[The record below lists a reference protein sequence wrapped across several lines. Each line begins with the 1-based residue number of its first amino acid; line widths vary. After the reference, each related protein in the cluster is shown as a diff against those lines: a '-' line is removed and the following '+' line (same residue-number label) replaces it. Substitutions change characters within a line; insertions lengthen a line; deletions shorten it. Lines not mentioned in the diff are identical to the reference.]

1 MGWTFTNT
9 DLKRKE
15 AINELYN
22 WDSDRYRTR
31 VLKSVMKG
39 SVYYG
44 AVEQICK
51 DTAIRTVTGVVVLTS
66 SDKKHGY
73 NFGYKSIDETMG
85 PGYYDC
91 PRSILNLLTDTDNE
105 YALEWRKN
113 CRENLSRPKLSDL
126 PIGTRIKVKL
136 NGEEMVL
143 TKYPPCCQFRT
154 PVWVNLKNH
163 TYISKKW
170 ITEFELL

>member
-9 DLKRKE
+9 DLKKKE
-15 AINELYN
+15 AVNELYN

-85 PGYYDC
+85 PGYYSLRAGK
-91 PRSILNLLTDTDNE
+91 PT
-105 YALEWRKN
+105 
-113 CRENLSRPKLSDL
+113 
-126 PIGTRIKVKL
+126 
-136 NGEEMVL
+136 VL
-143 TKYPPCCQFRT
+143 I
-154 PVWVNLKNH
+154 VG
-163 TYISKKW
+163 
-170 ITEFELL
+170 